1 MPKTQASCTFNSRKS
16 RHFCQCF
23 HSHSGQVRF
32 LKSVSYKE
40 LNRATDQFRRII
52 TCDSQSIT
60 YEAKFDDGSVSVV
73 REVKSVD
80 QENELF
86 YKELQLLRRLNHRHV
101 VSLRGY
107 SVGRKRFDPK
117 TDMIYEF
124 MEFDTDMNVCSS
136 VGVEFFLVFESTAK
150 GSLKEHLNGNF
161 CSPSCIPEHLSAED
175 SDDFSIT
182 DPLKTPL
189 SWKTRV
195 QIAVSV
201 AAAIVIKSDILP
213 QFGALLLE
221 LITGQ
226 SSARESADV
235 IQWIRELRSN
245 LTIHNMIDPDLGI
258 SHTSKELTD
267 LLTVARLCIKVEGT
281 QVFTISHV
289 SWYLQTRFGSSCT

>member
-1 MPKTQASCTFNSRKS
+1 MHKTPAITN
-16 RHFCQCF
+16 
-23 HSHSGQVRF
+23 
-32 LKSVSYKE
+32 LE

-60 YEAKFDDGSVSVV
+60 YEAKFEDGSVSVV
-73 REVKSVD
+73 KEVKSVD

-107 SVGRKRFDPK
+107 SVGRK
-117 TDMIYEF
+117 
-124 MEFDTDMNVCSS
+124 S
-136 VGVEFFLVFESTAK
+136 FLVFESTAK
-150 GSLKEHLNGNF
+150 GSLKEHLN
-161 CSPSCIPEHLSAED
+161 
-175 SDDFSIT
+175 

-201 AAAIVIKSDILP
+201 AAAVPPVNYMSLSSSDIILDEKLVPKSDILP

-281 QVFTISHV
+281 Q
-289 SWYLQTRFGSSCT
+289 